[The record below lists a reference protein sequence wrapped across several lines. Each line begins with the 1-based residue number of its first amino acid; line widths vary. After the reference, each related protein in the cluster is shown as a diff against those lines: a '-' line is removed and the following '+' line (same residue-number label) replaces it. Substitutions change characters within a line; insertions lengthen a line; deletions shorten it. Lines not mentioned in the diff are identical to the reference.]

1 MAFKQRISAIIV
13 IRLIA
18 KILSNLK
25 VIRLILAIKL
35 YIISDKLGSIKSASI
50 SIHKI

>member
-35 YIISDKLGSIKSASI
+35 YILFQISLVASKA
-50 SIHKI
+50 HL